1 MPILIELT
9 PAEIQMAALVGTQ
22 RTVQCIQ
29 NGSKHRY
36 GAKDT
41 NAWQMSIE
49 GAMGEC
55 ALAKHLGIFWSKG
68 LPGATDV
75 GPHDVRQTPLAHGK
89 LIVHPTDDDNRRF
102 YLVTG
107 LLGKYLIHGYMYG
120 RQAKQPKYWAD
131 PQGTNR
137 FAYFVPQTDL
147 IADNVQTTTE
157 PTPTGHW
164 LDD

>member
-1 MPILIELT
+1 MPILIELS
-9 PAEIQMAALVGTQ
+9 PAEIQMAALVGCQ

-41 NAWQMSIE
+41 DAWQMSIE

-68 LPGATDV
+68 TPGATDV
-75 GPHDVRQTPLAHGK
+75 GPHDVRQTHHANGQ

-107 LLGKYLIHGYMYG
+107 ILGKYTIHGYMYG
-120 RQAKQPKYWAD
+120 RDAKQSKYWAD

-137 FAYFVPQTDL
+137 PAYFVPQFDL
-147 IADNVQTTTE
+147 IQDDNQKINN
-157 PTPTGHW
+157 PNKHW

>member
-1 MPILIELT
+1 
-9 PAEIQMAALVGTQ
+9 
-22 RTVQCIQ
+22 
-29 NGSKHRY
+29 
-36 GAKDT
+36 
-41 NAWQMSIE
+41 MSIE

-75 GPHDVRQTPLAHGK
+75 GPHDVSQTPLAHGK
-89 LIVHPTDDDNRRF
+89 LIVHPTDDDSRRF

-107 LLGKYLIHGYMYG
+107 LLGKYAIHGYMYG
-120 RQAKQPKYWAD
+120 SQAKNPKYWAD

-137 FAYFVPQTDL
+137 PAYFVPQTDL
-147 IADNVQTTTE
+147 IQDNGFITK
-157 PTPTGHW
+157 TPEKHW

>member
-1 MPILIELT
+1 MPTLIKLT
-9 PAEIQMAALVGTQ
+9 PAEIQMAAFVGTQ

-29 NGSKHRY
+29 IGSKHKY

-41 NAWQMSIE
+41 DAWQMSIE

-68 LPGATDV
+68 TPGATDV

-89 LIVHPTDDDNRRF
+89 LIVHPSDDDNRRF

-107 LLGKYLIHGYMYG
+107 LMGKYAIHGYMYG
-120 RQAKQPKYWAD
+120 KQAKQQKYWSD

-137 FAYFVPQTDL
+137 PAYFVPQTDL
-147 IADNVQTTTE
+147 IQDNGVTTLN
-157 PTPTGHW
+157 PDKHW

>member
-1 MPILIELT
+1 MPISIKLSDD
-9 PAEIQMAALVGTQ
+9 EIQMGVLQASL
-22 RTVQCIQ
+22 RILQCKKD
-29 NGSKHRY
+29 GKKHRY

-41 NAWQMSIE
+41 DAWQMSIE

-75 GPHDVRQTPLAHGK
+75 GPHDVRQTHHSHGK
-89 LIVHPTDDDNRRF
+89 LIVHPGDDDNRRF

-107 LLGKYLIHGYMYG
+107 LMGKYLIHGYMYG
-120 RQAKQPKYWAD
+120 KQAKQQKYWSD

-147 IADNVQTTTE
+147 IQDNVQSTTE
-157 PTPTGHW
+157 PIPTKHW

>member
-41 NAWQMSIE
+41 DAWQMSIE

-68 LPGATDV
+68 TPGATDV

-89 LIVHPTDDDNRRF
+89 LIVHPTDDNDRRF

-107 LLGKYLIHGYMYG
+107 LMGKYAIHGYMYG
-120 RQAKQPKYWAD
+120 RQAKQQKYWSD
-131 PQGTNR
+131 PQKTNR
-137 FAYFVPQTDL
+137 PAYFVPQTDL
-147 IADNVQTTTE
+147 IQDNGLTILN
-157 PTPTGHW
+157 PDKHW

>member
-1 MPILIELT
+1 MPILIELS
-9 PAEIQMAALVGTQ
+9 PSEIQMAALVGTQ

-29 NGSKHRY
+29 NGSRNRY

-41 NAWQMSIE
+41 EAWQMSIE

-68 LPGATDV
+68 TPGATDV
-75 GPHDVRQTPLAHGK
+75 GPHDVRQTHHSHGK
-89 LIVHPTDDDNRRF
+89 LIVHPTDDDKRRF

-107 LLGKYLIHGYMYG
+107 LMGKYLIHGYMYG
-120 RQAKQPKYWAD
+120 CDAKQTKYWAD
-131 PQGTNR
+131 PQDTGR
-137 FAYFVPQTDL
+137 WAYFVPQSDL
-147 IADNVQTTTE
+147 IQNDNE
-157 PTPTGHW
+157 RIKNPDNW